1 MDKGGGWIKIYR
13 QIRENWIWED
23 PEKLKAWIDLLLMVN
38 HEDKKILVNGKLTT
52 IKRGST
58 LTSIGKLSER
68 WNWSKNK
75 VYRFLELL
83 KADGMCNAN
92 GSGVGTTLT
101 IVNYSNFQGGQ
112 NADGSSNE
120 SPNGSADGSPVGTQT
135 RRNKNYKETKNAR
148 ARGVYFEN
156 QRKDDLDGDVLKNIL
171 GRLNANGE
179 ITKAVSGDE

>member
-1 MDKGGGWIKIYR
+1 MDKGSGWIKIYR

-38 HEDKKILVNGKLTT
+38 HEDKKILVNGQLTT

-58 LTSIGKLSER
+58 LTSINKLAER
-68 WNWSKNK
+68 WSWSRHR

-83 KADGMCNAN
+83 KEDKMCEVN
-92 GSGVGTTLT
+92 GTSYGTTLS
-101 IVNYSNFQGGQ
+101 IVNYSNFQGSC
-112 NADGSSNE
+112 NTDGTT
-120 SPNGSADGSPVGTQT
+120 NGTTVGTSDGTPVGTQT